1 MDLKPR
7 PNLEKYLEILR
18 KKTPYERLQQAF
30 MLTERS
36 RELFK
41 AGLRHRHPELD
52 ELELHALYLEKL
64 KKCHNR
70 NY

>member
-7 PNLEKYLEILR
+7 PNQEKYLEIVR

-41 AGLRHRHPELD
+41 AGLRHRHPDLD
-52 ELELHALYLEKL
+52 
-64 KKCHNR
+64 
-70 NY
+70 